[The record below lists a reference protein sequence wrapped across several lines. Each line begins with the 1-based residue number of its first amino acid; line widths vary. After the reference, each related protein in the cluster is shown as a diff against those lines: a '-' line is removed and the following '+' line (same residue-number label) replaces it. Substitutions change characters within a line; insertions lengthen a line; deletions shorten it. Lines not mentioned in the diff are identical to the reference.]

1 MDWVGRNLWVNCG
14 FIADFGVDLGSTSGI
29 SKDASITRPGP
40 LVLTGSTA
48 IRKRADH
55 ALTDDLIPTMRAAL
69 SVNNESFEAKTV
81 SMSNLKNLPQPTGL
95 DNASLSTSEDLTRAI
110 NLSKKLWSSNIPTQV
125 TEKGDLMLDMTGYK
139 SDDDEALKAEV
150 IARRI
155 LSEEL
160 EGDRDIGSL
169 IGADENGNLWIYS
182 SEEAKFEAG
191 RKAAMNHMGIRNVP
205 ADAASDPGYQSDD
218 SHSIASEAATT
229 ALKRKDSD
237 SGISLNSPGDSPDS
251 RATESSKRYYA
262 KTLRLTSDQLK
273 ALNLRSG
280 ANPMSF
286 SVNRATCQAHMYYW
300 QSDAPIVISDIDGTI
315 TKCVPLARQYKSI
328 RLIDLG
334 LTRWVMY

>member
-1 MDWVGRNLWVNCG
+1 MWVERG
-14 FIADFGVDLGSTSGI
+14 FVADFMADLRSSGEM
-29 SKDASITRPGP
+29 SKDASNTRPGP

-48 IRKRADH
+48 VRNRADH
-55 ALTDDLIPTMRAAL
+55 ALTDDLLPTMRTAL
-69 SVNNESFEAKTV
+69 SVDDENLEVKAISKTGP
-81 SMSNLKNLPQPTGL
+81 KNVPQPTRM
-95 DNASLSTSEDLTRAI
+95 DTASAAASEDLTRAI

-125 TEKGDLMLDMTGYK
+125 TDKGDLMLDMTGYK

-191 RKAAMNHMGIRNVP
+191 RKAALNHMGIRNIP

-218 SHSIASEAATT
+218 SHSITSDTPATG
-229 ALKRKDSD
+229 LKRKDSD
-237 SGISLNSPGDSPDS
+237 SGISLNSPGSSPDS
-251 RATESSKRYYA
+251 RVTEGSKRYYA

-273 ALNLRSG
+273 ALNLKSG

-286 SVNRATCQAHMYYW
+286 SVNRATCQAYMYYW

-315 TKCVPLARQYKSI
+315 TKYEPSI
-328 RLIDLG
+328 RPL
-334 LTRWVMY
+334 